1 MKILIKLLGLI
12 LLFGLFACNQDNKQ
26 SFGIESEEAFQT
38 NALFNSDDETLTTTI
53 DKKQITGTERKLITE
68 GNIQFQVE
76 SIDQSRKNIAQAVKN
91 NKGYISSEQEYK
103 STSRVSNVMTIRVP
117 AKNFDKLLNKVSEGV
132 NKFDS
137 KNIEVKDVTEEF
149 LDIEIRLKTKKEL
162 EARYLELLKKAN
174 NVSEIL
180 QIEAQIGTLRT
191 EIESVEGRLRFLKNR
206 IGFSTLTITFYE
218 EIPSQTE
225 FGNKFKKGFKNG
237 WENLIWFFVGLTNI
251 WPFVLIF
258 IGLIFMLISWRK
270 KRKKS
275 N

>member
-1 MKILIKLLGLI
+1 MKILTKLLGLI
-12 LLFGLFACNQDNKQ
+12 LLFALFACNQDGNQ

-38 NALFNSDDETLTTTI
+38 DDLFSSDLDDDGIEKLNI
-53 DKKQITGTERKLITE
+53 GVKQRKLITE
-68 GNIQFQVE
+68 GNIQFQIE
-76 SIDQSRKNIAQAVKN
+76 NIDQSRKKIAQAVKN

-103 STSRVSNVMTIRVP
+103 SSNRISNVMVIRVP
-117 AKNFDKLLNKVSEGV
+117 VKNFDKLLSQVSEGV
-132 NKFDS
+132 SKFDS

-180 QIEAQIGTLRT
+180 QIEGQVGTLRT
-191 EIESVEGRLRFLKNR
+191 EIESVEGRLRFLKNK

-218 EIPSQTE
+218 KIPSQTE
-225 FGNKFKKGFKNG
+225 FGNEFKDGFTNG
-237 WENLIWFFVGLTNI
+237 WENLIWFFVVLTNL
-251 WPFVLIF
+251 WPFILISIVLISMF
-258 IGLIFMLISWRK
+258 YLRK
-270 KRKKS
+270 KRKNKKS